1 MGTNNPYLPDTVR
14 SDEEAIQYLATV
26 LSAVKNNTY
35 TQLSGAGP
43 FTLTGTQM
51 VGGVV
56 EFSGSTTA
64 VTVNTATAAAILA
77 AMQVVDPNA
86 GVGSTIQLTLVND
99 NTSSGAITVAG
110 GTGVTLSGPTATT
123 IAIAAAKR
131 YLIKILTATTASM
144 VALN

>member
-26 LSAVKNNTY
+26 LNAVKNNTY

-43 FTLTGTQM
+43 FTLTGAQM

-64 VTVNTATAAAILA
+64 VTTTTATAAQILA
-77 AMQVVDPNA
+77 AMQAIDANA

-99 NTSSGAITVAG
+99 NTSSGQITLAG
-110 GTGVTLSGPTATT
+110 GTGVTLSGPTPTA
-123 IAIAAAKR
+123 ILIAAAKR
-131 YLIKILTATTASM
+131 YLIKILTTTTASM
-144 VALN
+144 TALN

>member
-26 LSAVKNNTY
+26 LNAVKNNTY

-77 AMQVVDPNA
+77 AMQTIDPNA

-99 NTSSGAITVAG
+99 NTSSGAITVTG

-131 YLIKILTATTASM
+131 YLTKILTATTASM

>member
-51 VGGVV
+51 VGGVI

-64 VTVNTATAAAILA
+64 VTVTTATAAQILA

-99 NTSSGAITVAG
+99 NTSSGAITVGG
-110 GTGVTLSGPTATT
+110 GTGVTLSGPTPTA

>member
-1 MGTNNPYLPDTVR
+1 MGTNNPYFPDTVR
-14 SDEEAIQYLATV
+14 SDEEAIQYLAII
-26 LSAVKNNTY
+26 LNAVKNNTL
-35 TQLSGAGP
+35 TQLTGAGP
-43 FTLTGTQM
+43 FTLTGAQM

-77 AMQVVDPNA
+77 AMQVVDANA
-86 GVGSTIQLTLVND
+86 GVGSTVQLTLVND

-110 GTGVTLSGPTATT
+110 GTGVTLQGPTATT

-131 YLIKILTATTASM
+131 YLIKIVTTTTATMT
-144 VALN
+144 ALN